1 MRFWSFGICM
11 FLYVLCFCNRIT
23 PASSYIFLLCILLRK
38 GARRVDNLKVVELAV
53 AIVAAVVAV
62 FKAVVKLM
70 DHISKRKK
78 EPSPAAA

>member
-1 MRFWSFGICM
+1 M
-11 FLYVLCFCNRIT
+11 
-23 PASSYIFLLCILLRK
+23 
-38 GARRVDNLKVVELAV
+38 DNLKVVELAV

-62 FKAVVKLM
+62 FKAVTKLM